1 MAENDISEIGPQ
13 GGPKSH
19 LVRGVV
25 DYGGLVVFLLTY
37 LAAKFIL
44 KQPGTQPLLTATW
57 GLVVGSAVA
66 LLTGLVVEKRIAPL
80 PLFAGLAA
88 LIFGGL
94 TLVFH
99 DPRFVK
105 IKPTAINIAL
115 AGVMLIGT
123 ALGKNPLKALFS
135 DALHLTPQGWRTL
148 TIRYGIFFLV
158 MAGANEAVWRTQPD
172 SVWILFRF
180 PGLQVLSLLFALTQV
195 PMMMRDMKAIE
206 AAAEMEP

>member
-1 MAENDISEIGPQ
+1 MADTRQPAAPPNTTI
-13 GGPKSH
+13 
-19 LVRGVV
+19 RAVV
-25 DYGGLVVFLLTY
+25 DYGGLAVFLLAY
-37 LAAKFIL
+37 FAARLVL
-44 KQPGTQPLLTATW
+44 KQPGTPALLTATW
-57 GLVVGSAVA
+57 GLVAGSAVA
-66 LLTGLVVEKRIAPL
+66 LLVGLVVEKRVAPL

-94 TLVFH
+94 ALIFH
-99 DPRFVK
+99 NPVFVK
-105 IKPTAINIAL
+105 LKPTAINLAL

-123 ALGKNPLKALFS
+123 AMGKNPLRALFAT
-135 DALHLTPQGWRTL
+135 ALHLTPEGWRKL

-158 MAGANEAVWRTQPD
+158 MAAANEAVWRTQPD

-195 PMMMRDMKAIE
+195 PMMMKDMKALE

>member
-1 MAENDISEIGPQ
+1 MAEDSPPPGV
-13 GGPKSH
+13 PKSTA
-19 LVRGVV
+19 VRAIV
-25 DYGGLVVFLLTY
+25 DYGGLAVFLLAY
-37 LAAKFIL
+37 FGAHLFL
-44 KQPGTQPLLTATW
+44 KQTGNAALLTATW

-66 LLTGLVVEKRIAPL
+66 LIVGLVVERRIAPL

-105 IKPTAINIAL
+105 IKPTAINLAL

-123 ALGKNPLKALFS
+123 AMGKNPLRALFAG
-135 DALHLTPQGWRTL
+135 ALHLSPQGWRKL
-148 TIRYGIFFLV
+148 TIRYGVFFLV

-195 PMMMRDMKAIE
+195 PMMMHDMKGLE

>member
-1 MAENDISEIGPQ
+1 MREASPPPNPM
-13 GGPKSH
+13 
-19 LVRGVV
+19 VRAVV
-25 DYGGLVVFLLTY
+25 DYGGLAVFLLAY
-37 LAAKFIL
+37 FVARLVL
-44 KQPGTQPLLTATW
+44 KQPGNPALLTATW
-57 GLVVGSAVA
+57 GLVAGSALA
-66 LLTGLVVEKRIAPL
+66 LLVGLVVEKRVAPL

-94 TLVFH
+94 TLIFH
-99 DPRFVK
+99 NPVFVK
-105 IKPTAINIAL
+105 LKPTAINLAL

-123 ALGKNPLKALFS
+123 AMGKNPLRALFAT
-135 DALHLTPQGWRTL
+135 ALHLTPEGWRKL

-158 MAGANEAVWRTQPD
+158 MAAANEAVWRTQPD

-195 PMMMRDMKAIE
+195 PMMMKDMKAIE

>member
-1 MAENDISEIGPQ
+1 MAD
-13 GGPKSH
+13 GGAPPNPF
-19 LVRGVV
+19 VRAIV
-25 DYGGLVVFLLTY
+25 DYGGLAVFLATY
-37 LAAKFIL
+37 FVARMVL
-44 KQPGTQPLLTATW
+44 KQPGNPALLTATW
-57 GLVVGSAVA
+57 GLVGGSAVA
-66 LLTGLVVEKRIAPL
+66 LLVGLVVERRVAPL

-105 IKPTAINIAL
+105 IKPTAINVAL

-123 ALGKNPLKALFS
+123 AMGKNPLKALFA
-135 DALHLTPQGWRTL
+135 DALHLSPQGWRKL

-158 MAGANEAVWRTQPD
+158 MAAANEVVRRTQPD

-180 PGLQVLSLLFALTQV
+180 PGLQVLSLLFAVTQV
-195 PMMMRDMKAIE
+195 PMMMKDMKTLE
-206 AAAEMEP
+206 TAAELEP

>member
-1 MAENDISEIGPQ
+1 MADVTPPPNGV
-13 GGPKSH
+13 
-19 LVRGVV
+19 VRAIV
-25 DYGGLVVFLLTY
+25 DYGGLAVFLIAY
-37 LAAKFIL
+37 FAAKTVL
-44 KQPGTQPLLTATW
+44 KQPGTAALLTATW
-57 GLVVGSAVA
+57 GLVVGSALA
-66 LLTGLVVEKRIAPL
+66 LVVGLIAERRIAPL

-94 TLVFH
+94 ALVFH

-115 AGVMLIGT
+115 AGIMLVGT
-123 ALGKNPLKALFS
+123 MMGKNPLRALFAG
-135 DALHLTPQGWRTL
+135 ALHLSPQGWRKL

-158 MAGANEAVWRTQPD
+158 MAAANEGVWRTQPD

-180 PGLQVLSLLFALTQV
+180 PGLQVLSLLFAVTQV
-195 PMMMRDMKAIE
+195 PMMMRDMKTLE

>member
-1 MAENDISEIGPQ
+1 MAQDSTPS
-13 GGPKSH
+13 GGPSGAPKNQA
-19 LVRGVV
+19 VRAIV
-25 DYGGLVVFLLTY
+25 DYGGLAVFLLSY
-37 LAAKFIL
+37 LVARFVL
-44 KQPGTQPLLTATW
+44 KQPGNPALLTATW
-57 GLVVGSAVA
+57 GLVVGSAAA
-66 LLTGLVVEKRIAPL
+66 LIVGLVVERRIAPL

-94 TLVFH
+94 TLFFH

-123 ALGKNPLKALFS
+123 AMGKNPLKALFAE
-135 DALHLTPQGWRTL
+135 ALHLSPLGWRKL

-158 MAGANEAVWRTQPD
+158 MAAANEAVWRTQPD

-180 PGLQVLSLLFALTQV
+180 PGLQILSLLFAATQV
-195 PMMMRDMKAIE
+195 PMMMRDMKSLE
-206 AAAEMEP
+206 TAAEMEP

>member
-1 MAENDISEIGPQ
+1 MAD
-13 GGPKSH
+13 GGAPPNPF
-19 LVRGVV
+19 VRAIV
-25 DYGGLVVFLLTY
+25 DYGGLAVFLATY
-37 LAAKFIL
+37 FVARMVL
-44 KQPGTQPLLTATW
+44 KQPGNPALLTATW
-57 GLVVGSAVA
+57 GLVGGSAVA
-66 LLTGLVVEKRIAPL
+66 LLVGLVVERRVAPL

-105 IKPTAINIAL
+105 IKPTAINVAL

-123 ALGKNPLKALFS
+123 AMGKNPLKALFA
-135 DALHLTPQGWRTL
+135 DALHLSPQGWRKL

-158 MAGANEAVWRTQPD
+158 MAAANEAVWRTQPD

-180 PGLQVLSLLFALTQV
+180 PGLQVLSLLFAVTQV
-195 PMMMRDMKAIE
+195 PMMMKDMKSLE
-206 AAAEMEP
+206 TAAEMEP